1 MFTQDSSQVLESQW
15 GLPGPY
21 FQWKEV
27 PRDSSLLAPET
38 ETETVHMNSSIE
50 EKTKPNYS
58 VTIENT

>member
-38 ETETVHMNSSIE
+38 ETETGYTNKIE
-50 EKTKPNYS
+50 WMEHGIIM
-58 VTIENT
+58 VF